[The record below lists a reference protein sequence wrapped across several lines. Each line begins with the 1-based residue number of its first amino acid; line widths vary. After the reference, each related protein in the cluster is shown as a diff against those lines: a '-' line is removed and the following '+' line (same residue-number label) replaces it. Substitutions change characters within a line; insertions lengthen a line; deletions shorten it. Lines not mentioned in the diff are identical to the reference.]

1 MPIRG
6 LKKSR
11 LMKVKVQAVDFKVDQ
26 KLLDFVQKKMDKLD
40 QFYDKIIDGVVYLK
54 LGNKSEKVNKIVEIK
69 INVPGDDLIVKKKA
83 KTFEESMDLGVDS
96 LKRMLRKKNEK
107 IKAHIA

>member
-1 MPIRG
+1 
-6 LKKSR
+6 
-11 LMKVKVQAVDFKVDQ
+11 MKVKVQAVDFKVDQ

>member
-1 MPIRG
+1 
-6 LKKSR
+6 
-11 LMKVKVQAVDFKVDQ
+11 MKVKVQAVDFKIDQ

-54 LGNKSEKVNKIVEIK
+54 LGSKSEKENKLSEIK
-69 INVPGDDLIVKKKA
+69 IMVPGDEMVVKKKG
-83 KTFEESMDLGVDS
+83 KSFEESIDLCADS

-107 IKAHIA
+107 VKAHVA